1 MGALDTLCTSESS
14 GDATPCRIPR
24 EKKTPPSS
32 GDATPCCIPQRETL
46 TGLDRARE
54 EESQSRENPESESH
68 IERKGGRAP
77 FNHAQ
82 VPCSI
87 TLHPIKLQVSG
98 ETFSLFSR
106 FGSRKSIRDSVIHEH
121 APRSALTGRA
131 TPASRSPRTAAPD
144 AVQGIGVKGL
154 GFITSGRVFI
164 LVYVVYSV
172 IYDSG

>member
-1 MGALDTLCTSESS
+1 MRVGGCTRHVVHEREPWRCNPVSH
-14 GDATPCRIPR
+14 PQR
-24 EKKTPPSS
+24 EKPPPSS
-32 GDATPCCIPQRETL
+32 GVATPCCFPQRETL

-144 AVQGIGVKGL
+144 AAHPEKKTTVSKPPSSKLGTNKPVKANHV
-154 GFITSGRVFI
+154 T
-164 LVYVVYSV
+164 
-172 IYDSG
+172 